1 MPKDDHPHSE
11 DIEYIPVQK
20 ENPEGGPKEAAEPA
34 KSEVKEEKQETKP
47 EPEETKSLKHKIRKR
62 DSEIKLLKKEKDELK
77 DKYVRI
83 LADMDN
89 LRKRI
94 EREKGEYLQYALS
107 DLLREFLTVLDNFE
121 RALETQEGTDGKT
134 FRDGVELIHKQFLD
148 LLLKSGVSRLDV
160 QGQKFDPAVHQAFL
174 AEESEEIEEPMV
186 GEELQKGYLLHTRL
200 LRPALVKVL
209 VPKKK
214 E

>member
-1 MPKDDHPHSE
+1 MQKDDRPHSE
-11 DIEYIPVQK
+11 DIEYVPVQK
-20 ENPEGGPKEAAEPA
+20 ENPEGGPKEPAEPIKTEA
-34 KSEVKEEKQETKP
+34 KEERPDDKLG
-47 EPEETKSLKHKIRKR
+47 PEEIKSLKNKIRRR
-62 DSEIKLLKKEKDELK
+62 DSEIKLLKKEKEELK
-77 DKYVRI
+77 DKYIRT

-89 LRKRI
+89 LRKRL
-94 EREKGEYLQYALS
+94 EREKSEFLQYALS
-107 DLLREFLTVLDNFE
+107 ELLRELLSVLDNFE
-121 RALETQEGTDGKT
+121 RALETREETDGKT
-134 FRDGVELIHKQFLD
+134 FRDGIELIHKQFLD
-148 LLLKSGVSRLDV
+148 LLLKRGVSRLDV

-174 AEESEEIEEPMV
+174 TQESEEIEEPMV